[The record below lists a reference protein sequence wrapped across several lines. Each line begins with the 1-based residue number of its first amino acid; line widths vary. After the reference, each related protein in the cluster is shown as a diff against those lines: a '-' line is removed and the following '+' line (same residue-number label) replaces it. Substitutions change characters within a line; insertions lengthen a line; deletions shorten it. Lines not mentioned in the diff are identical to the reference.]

1 MALLPRISRSFLQ
14 RLTHPSAWLS
24 GDIQMQSGYFCQL
37 HFNSFPR
44 AGFPLFQLIS
54 PKTEG
59 FKGDLSGSS
68 QATSSSPG
76 ALGEVARQPFSLA
89 GSAMLYAMIYKAQKE
104 PAAVK
109 YISFSFP
116 SSPALLKPPL
126 YANATE
132 DVNGRH
138 QGHEL
143 AEHSGK
149 KMALRK
155 EKGRARES
163 KQGWPGW
170 GRAARAP
177 EQIKQQ
183 RRR

>member
-1 MALLPRISRSFLQ
+1 
-14 RLTHPSAWLS
+14 
-24 GDIQMQSGYFCQL
+24 MQSGYFCQL

-44 AGFPLFQLIS
+44 AGLLLFQLIS

-68 QATSSSPG
+68 RATSSSPG
-76 ALGEVARQPFSLA
+76 ASGEVARQQFSLA
-89 GSAMLYAMIYKAQKE
+89 GSAMLYAVIYKAQEE

-116 SSPALLKPPL
+116 SSPMLLKPPL

-143 AEHSGK
+143 TECLGRK
-149 KMALRK
+149 TALRE
-155 EKGRARES
+155 EKGEARES

-170 GRAARAP
+170 GRAARAHK
-177 EQIKQQ
+177 QIKKQQ
-183 RRR
+183 SRRRRAVMRAVSQGTLLIPSQQP